1 MVLHTTKLIHTPTL
15 IVKVDMSKE
24 YGRVN
29 LIYLIISCVTLVY
42 FVVLINGSTSPFFK
56 LGRGIRSGSPMDP
69 LLFILVVEGLS
80 IIIFNVKHRGTLKG
94 VVVRG
99 YLCVTHMF
107 FVDDILLFSNGS
119 RRGVIVVG
127 FT

>member
-1 MVLHTTKLIHTPTL
+1 
-15 IVKVDMSKE
+15 
-24 YGRVN
+24 
-29 LIYLIISCVTLVY
+29 
-42 FVVLINGSTSPFFK
+42 
-56 LGRGIRSGSPMDP
+56 MDP

-119 RRGVIVVG
+119 RRGVIVLG

>member
-1 MVLHTTKLIHTPTL
+1 MV
-15 IVKVDMSKE
+15 
-24 YGRVN
+24 RVN

-42 FVVLINGSTSPFFK
+42 FVVLINGSTSPFFR